1 MAATL
6 VPVSSTPAPA
16 AAYSREQIDLI
27 KSQVA
32 VGVTDDELRLFLYQA
47 SRTGLDPLTRQ
58 IYAIVRKSKYGG
70 HRMTIQI
77 SVDGF
82 RLVAQRSGE
91 YRGQLGPFWCG
102 PDGRWVDVWLED
114 TPPVAAKVGVLRAN
128 FVEAVYGVARTAAY
142 AARDEG
148 GRLAGLWRTMPDTMI
163 AKCAECA
170 ALRKAFPH
178 ELSGVYAADE
188 LEGGGLDRE
197 PATVDRMT
205 GELAEPNDANGR
217 ETTRTDAIGPPEEPA
232 ALPERTRVKVKSIV
246 KRPIKGGHK
255 YVVTGADDQ
264 AYHTFSVSTATAAK
278 VAQEAGIAVEIL
290 YLPSKYGRMIQS
302 LHEPDTAPEPPL

>member
-6 VPVSSTPAPA
+6 VPVSSSPAPA
-16 AAYSREQIDLI
+16 AGYSREQIDLI

-163 AKCAECA
+163 AKCAEVL

-205 GELAEPNDANGR
+205 GELAEPAAR
-217 ETTRTDAIGPPEEPA
+217 EPAPMVADELEPA
-232 ALPERTRVKVKSIV
+232 ALPERTRVKVKGIV